1 MKSII
6 LFALALMISGTAWSA
21 SIPQGSR
28 FDARV
33 QQVVYNPLN
42 VTVVSTRPGF
52 MTTLVFDS
60 DEAVISA
67 RPGFE
72 EAWEATPDA
81 NRVNVRP
88 VALVQGAPGADGNT
102 TQVVIPPNSRDW
114 HTNMLVVTTR
124 RLYNIELNVIDD
136 KSPQQPAF
144 QVSYRYP
151 GEALEKTRQA
161 TAVRQ
166 REQTQKQQQADIQQA
181 LNAAQTPRNWDY
193 LKYPGR
199 DSTRIVPDF
208 AYDDGRFTFVGF
220 SPAKSIPS
228 VTKEL
233 NGQEHVV
240 NSSIRRKGN
249 FTVLVIQEVS
259 PRLVL
264 RSGNAVVGLE
274 NRGFGKVQ
282 AADGATVSPHV
293 DRVEKPATHR
303 QQRSHADER

>member
-1 MKSII
+1 MKSLI
-6 LFALALMISGTAWSA
+6 LFALALMCGTAWSA
-21 SIPQGSR
+21 AIPQASR

-42 VTVVSTRPGF
+42 VTVVNTRPGF

-88 VALVQGAPGADGNT
+88 VALVQGASGADSNT

-114 HTNMLVVTTR
+114 HTNLLVVTTR
-124 RLYNIELNVIDD
+124 RLYNVELNVIDD

-151 GEALEKTRQA
+151 GEDREKARREAAARAQEQE
-161 TAVRQ
+161 Q
-166 REQTQKQQQADIQQA
+166 RQQQADVQQA
-181 LNAAQTPRNWDY
+181 LNASQTPRNWDY
-193 LKYPGR
+193 LRYSGR
-199 DSTRIVPDF
+199 DSARIVPDF

-240 NSSIRRKGN
+240 NSNVRRKGN
-249 FTVLVIQEVS
+249 FTVLVIQEVT

-264 RSGNAVVGLE
+264 RSGHAVVGLE
-274 NRGFGKVQ
+274 NRGFGRVLTV
-282 AADGATVSPHV
+282 DGATVSPQV
-293 DRVEKPATHR
+293 ERVEKNATH
-303 QQRSHADER
+303 